1 LWEQKFQSRGEQRL
15 WLVLCGERLR
25 EERDDGES
33 GNGGRKGKVL
43 WFGFKER
50 GVWATERGSNEG
62 SGWKSGAEGEMA
74 GGRLLFGIF

>member
-1 LWEQKFQSRGEQRL
+1 
-15 WLVLCGERLR
+15 
-25 EERDDGES
+25 
-33 GNGGRKGKVL
+33 VL

-62 SGWKSGAEGEMA
+62 LGWKSGAEGEMA

>member
-1 LWEQKFQSRGEQRL
+1 MEKAVMEGEKEK
-15 WLVLCGERLR
+15 C
-25 EERDDGES
+25 S
-33 GNGGRKGKVL
+33 
-43 WFGFKER
+43 GFKER